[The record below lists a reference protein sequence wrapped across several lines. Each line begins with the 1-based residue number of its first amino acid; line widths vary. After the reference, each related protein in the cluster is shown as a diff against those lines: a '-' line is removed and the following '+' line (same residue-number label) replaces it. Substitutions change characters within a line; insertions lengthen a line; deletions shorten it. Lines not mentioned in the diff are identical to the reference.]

1 MAAAIGGVKP
11 FLSARS
17 TSAPAP
23 SRRCAVFQSCCDVA
37 ISNGVR
43 PWVSC
48 PFGSTWSIR
57 HNSMSESRWIV
68 TARTSSLGEMEMRAG
83 GSGPSAVAQNNIKS
97 TTPIRKTNRLLNT
110 RICRVG
116 PDIIQAVSSTV
127 IGAGLNCEPTFEQA
141 GIGRIQ
147 LNVACSVLS
156 NFQPMRLSILTLC
169 VALSTSFAAQPEAV
183 PTSTVPAAV
192 AEAGKDVVHQLNN
205 AFAKVFETVAPS
217 VVIIEVSKKNDIAES
232 SPLDDLFFQGAPD
245 DNNQRRNPGGPRPIQ
260 SEGSGFI
267 VRPDGYIFTNFHVVE
282 GADKIDVKLRDGRN
296 FSGRVVGTDEKTD
309 IAVVKIDAKDL
320 PVVQLGDSDAVRV
333 GQFAFAIGAPF
344 KLDYTFTYGVVSGKG
359 RSKLLQTGAYSI
371 SDYLQTDA
379 SINPGNSGG
388 PLCDIDGKVIGMNT
402 LINGLNRGLGFAIP
416 SNLANE
422 IGQQLVAGKKI
433 ARPWLGIRIESVG
446 DNPNTRDLLKGIDK
460 GVVVRTIEADAPANK
475 SDLRPFDVITKV
487 DGTPVT
493 TDTQLQREILKKK
506 IGQAVKLT
514 VWRKGQTIE
523 IPVTTGELPNE
534 IARAS
539 NEIVPREQGRP
550 EDAGKLGLQVQD
562 ITKEM
567 AERLRLGDAHGVI
580 VTDVADNSIAAAQ
593 GIEREDVITEVDG
606 KPVKDVRS
614 FREALTKADPKRGV
628 LFYLDRQG
636 SKTFAV
642 LKANGQ

>member
-1 MAAAIGGVKP
+1 MSKFELMRFLFALIFCGAMSASPLLAQESSSTIPPAAAD
-11 FLSARS
+11 S
-17 TSAPAP
+17 
-23 SRRCAVFQSCCDVA
+23 
-37 ISNGVR
+37 
-43 PWVSC
+43 
-48 PFGSTWSIR
+48 
-57 HNSMSESRWIV
+57 
-68 TARTSSLGEMEMRAG
+68 
-83 GSGPSAVAQNNIKS
+83 
-97 TTPIRKTNRLLNT
+97 
-110 RICRVG
+110 
-116 PDIIQAVSSTV
+116 
-127 IGAGLNCEPTFEQA
+127 
-141 GIGRIQ
+141 
-147 LNVACSVLS
+147 
-156 NFQPMRLSILTLC
+156 
-169 VALSTSFAAQPEAV
+169 
-183 PTSTVPAAV
+183 
-192 AEAGKDVVHQLNN
+192 GKDVVHALNN

-217 VVIIEVSKKNDIAES
+217 VVIIEVSKKNDGNEGFNF
-232 SPLDDLFFQGAPD
+232 DDLFFQGQPD
-245 DNNQRRNPGGPRPIQ
+245 DNSSRRGPRNLQPIQ

-282 GADKIDVKLRDGRN
+282 AAEHVDVKLKDGRE
-296 FSGRVVGTDEKTD
+296 FPAKVVGTDEKTD
-309 IAVVKIDAKDL
+309 IAVIKIDAKDL
-320 PVVQLGDSDAVRV
+320 PVVQMGDSDAVRV
-333 GQFAFAIGAPF
+333 GQFAFAIEAPF

-359 RSKLLQTGAYSI
+359 RSKLFTNGGYSI
-371 SDYLQTDA
+371 SDYIQTDA

-460 GVVVRTIEADAPANK
+460 GVVVRTIEAEAPANK

-539 NEIVPREQGRP
+539 NEIVPPEQNRP
-550 EDAGKLGLQVQD
+550 EDVSKLGLQVQD
-562 ITKEM
+562 ITKEI
-567 AERLRLGDAHGVI
+567 AERLHLGDARGVI
-580 VTDVADNSIAAAQ
+580 VTDVADNSIAGAQ

-606 KPVKDVRS
+606 KPVTNVRT
-614 FREALTKADPKRGV
+614 FREALSKADPKRGV
-628 LFYLDRQG
+628 LLYLDRQG

-642 LKANGQ
+642 LKANAQ

>member
-1 MAAAIGGVKP
+1 MSASPLLAQESSSTIPPAAAD
-11 FLSARS
+11 S
-17 TSAPAP
+17 
-23 SRRCAVFQSCCDVA
+23 
-37 ISNGVR
+37 
-43 PWVSC
+43 
-48 PFGSTWSIR
+48 
-57 HNSMSESRWIV
+57 
-68 TARTSSLGEMEMRAG
+68 
-83 GSGPSAVAQNNIKS
+83 
-97 TTPIRKTNRLLNT
+97 
-110 RICRVG
+110 
-116 PDIIQAVSSTV
+116 
-127 IGAGLNCEPTFEQA
+127 
-141 GIGRIQ
+141 
-147 LNVACSVLS
+147 
-156 NFQPMRLSILTLC
+156 
-169 VALSTSFAAQPEAV
+169 
-183 PTSTVPAAV
+183 
-192 AEAGKDVVHQLNN
+192 GKDVVHALNN

-217 VVIIEVSKKNDIAES
+217 VVIIEVSKKNDGNEGFNF
-232 SPLDDLFFQGAPD
+232 DDLFFQGQPD
-245 DNNQRRNPGGPRPIQ
+245 DNSSRRGPRNVQPIQ

-282 GADKIDVKLRDGRN
+282 AAEHVDVKLKDGRE
-296 FSGRVVGTDEKTD
+296 FPAKVVGTDEKTD

-320 PVVQLGDSDAVRV
+320 PVVQMGDSDAVRV

-359 RSKLLQTGAYSI
+359 RSKLFTNGGYSI
-371 SDYLQTDA
+371 SDYIQTDA

-460 GVVVRTIEADAPANK
+460 GVVVRTIEAEAPANK

-493 TDTQLQREILKKK
+493 TDTQLQCEILKKK

-539 NEIVPREQGRP
+539 NEIVPPEQNRP
-550 EDAGKLGLQVQD
+550 EDVSKLGLQVQD
-562 ITKEM
+562 ITKEI
-567 AERLRLGDAHGVI
+567 AERLHLGDARGVI
-580 VTDVADNSIAAAQ
+580 VTDVADNSIAGAQ

-606 KPVKDVRS
+606 KPVTNVRT
-614 FREALTKADPKRGV
+614 FREALSKADPKRGV
-628 LFYLDRQG
+628 LLYLDRQG

-642 LKANGQ
+642 LKANAQ